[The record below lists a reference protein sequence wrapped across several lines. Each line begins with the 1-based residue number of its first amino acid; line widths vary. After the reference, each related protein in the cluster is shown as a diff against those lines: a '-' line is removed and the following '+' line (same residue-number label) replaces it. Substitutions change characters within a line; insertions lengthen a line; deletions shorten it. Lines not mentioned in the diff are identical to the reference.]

1 MSKSELIN
9 KIENL
14 TDTLESFVES
24 KDLYILMIDL
34 CDSTE
39 IKQFCLDRNLPESF
53 WIIRQK
59 IFLARTAKIIR
70 QYNGYIVKTI
80 GDEIMAIFEI
90 DVSPINIIKCCTE
103 VFQIFEG
110 LKQYNKGKFKINS
123 KASIDFGNCVNG
135 DILENAS
142 YDPIGTCVDRCA
154 RISKYANQN
163 EIVFSED
170 FYETLQL
177 KNNRIYGYDML
188 SLSENIKG
196 LGNINFYKLHSN
208 KV

>member
-1 MSKSELIN
+1 MPKSELIN

-39 IKQFCLDRNLPESF
+39 LKQFCLDSSLPESF

-70 QYNGYIVKTI
+70 QYNGNIVKTI
-80 GDEIMAIFEI
+80 GDEIMAIFDI
-90 DVSPINIIKCCTE
+90 DIAPQKIIQCCTE
-103 VFQIFEG
+103 VFQNFDG

-135 DILENAS
+135 DILDNS
-142 YDPIGTCVDRCA
+142 QYDPIGTCIDRCA
-154 RISKYANQN
+154 RISKYASQN
-163 EIVFSED
+163 EIVFSEE
-170 FYETLQL
+170 FYETLQTISEKL
-177 KNNRIYGYDML
+177 FGYKVL
-188 SLSENIKG
+188 TLSESLKG
-196 LGNINFYKLHSN
+196 LGKINFYKLVS
-208 KV
+208 V